1 VLQRGSL
8 GSALGS
14 GLWTRPSF
22 LARVRRASGRR
33 GDARRTE
40 FLGLEHDLLLAA
52 PVAVYGSY
60 YGGDYFSPRV
70 RCRVV
75 PPGVGA
81 IDLGL
86 LCKR

>member
-1 VLQRGSL
+1 MRRCCNAGR
-8 GSALGS
+8 
-14 GLWTRPSF
+14 WTEPSF
-22 LARVRRASGRR
+22 LARVGSASRLR
-33 GDARRTE
+33 GDARRLA
-40 FLGLEHDLLLAA
+40 FLRLEHDLLLAA

-60 YGGDYFSPRV
+60 YGGDYFSPHV

-75 PPGVGA
+75 PPGVAA